1 MTEMDVH
8 GDGVTPMPGRIPA
21 DLLEL
26 AADVALVG
34 VPSDDVA
41 SVILEAHPLPEV
53 FAKLE
58 EAETGGKEESD
69 LCAFL
74 ERMFETSPG
83 SELLAHAMPYA
94 EAGLAAESPRVRKLA
109 CAQLG
114 RAIAFATSSE
124 GAAPV
129 PDKLLAV
136 LADVLRDSDAGVAAA
151 AATALAF
158 LASAAP
164 ETLNP
169 IVARLS
175 SFVVD
180 HRPETRLR
188 AHALASKLA
197 SSSLRAAA
205 AVAERGLHDELM
217 REVDDRRDPLAAM
230 AAMELLAELVEAESV
245 ETAAALGIT
254 GPLLPKLAT
263 IVSGGTDGKGREHP
277 GFVRARAAVVG
288 ARIAA
293 ASATIL
299 GELPEAATTTTG
311 TTGSPTFLDAL
322 ANAVEDDDVD
332 VREAA
337 FVAVGTLCEC
347 RSGAAALVAPTTSS
361 CAALLSATVSAATG
375 VGGPTRIAALHAVAS
390 LAGAGVS
397 SGRRST
403 TIAPDAAHE
412 PVGVVRSRESSK
424 MDTTI
429 QDVVL
434 SNAAAADAAET
445 AESAIRDA
453 VYNAAAARGCTP
465 AERFWALLERG
476 GDSFLE
482 VRVAAYRCVAALG
495 RRSWFAVEVT
505 SHDLLLG
512 KIVDASGETAPP
524 GCRWRH
530 EAALGLLAGA
540 EASRGD
546 NGPELQVNDA
556 KIARLTAAVGE
567 GPFGRGTEVTRA
579 IPKVA
584 ISRR

>member
-1 MTEMDVH
+1 
-8 GDGVTPMPGRIPA
+8 MPVSGRIPA

-26 AADVALVG
+26 AADIALVG

-69 LCAFL
+69 LCIFL
-74 ERMFETSPG
+74 ERIFETTPG

-94 EAGLAAESPRVRKLA
+94 EAGLAAGSPRVRKLA

-129 PDKLLAV
+129 PEKLLAV

-151 AATALAF
+151 AATALSS

-164 ETLNP
+164 ETLNL
-169 IVARLS
+169 IVSRLS

-217 REVDDRRDPLAAM
+217 REVDDRRDPLAVM

-245 ETAAALGIT
+245 ETSATLGIT
-254 GPLLPKLAT
+254 DPLLPKLAT
-263 IVSGGTDGKGREHP
+263 IVSGGIDGKGREHP
-277 GFVRARAAVVG
+277 GFVRVRAAVVG

-311 TTGSPTFLDAL
+311 IPGSPTFL
-322 ANAVEDDDVD
+322 
-332 VREAA
+332 R
-337 FVAVGTLCEC
+337 
-347 RSGAAALVAPTTSS
+347 
-361 CAALLSATVSAATG
+361 CAC
-375 VGGPTRIAALHAVAS
+375 PR
-390 LAGAGVS
+390 
-397 SGRRST
+397 SGRRRCRR
-403 TIAPDAAHE
+403 A
-412 PVGVVRSRESSK
+412 RSG
-424 MDTTI
+424 I
-429 QDVVL
+429 
-434 SNAAAADAAET
+434 
-445 AESAIRDA
+445 
-453 VYNAAAARGCTP
+453 
-465 AERFWALLERG
+465 RG
-476 GDSFLE
+476 GRDVMRVSLGCHRTRRVQNLELRCTTLGDSIGSNWQG
-482 VRVAAYRCVAALG
+482 RTDSHRSSARCGVPRG
-495 RRSWFAVEVT
+495 RWGIIRSKV
-505 SHDLLLG
+505 HNHR
-512 KIVDASGETAPP
+512 P
-524 GCRWRH
+524 WRS
-530 EAALGLLAGA
+530 L
-540 EASRGD
+540 
-546 NGPELQVNDA
+546 
-556 KIARLTAAVGE
+556 
-567 GPFGRGTEVTRA
+567 
-579 IPKVA
+579 
-584 ISRR
+584 